1 MASSFSG
8 LGGSRDKSFAA
19 AMSMMGDS
27 SFGSVDPSRGASSR
41 LRALEK
47 ANAWADRGI
56 ASIGG
61 QGDFM
66 ANMQGQAANAGLQLT
81 ASDAIHDAQM
91 DAAKAAQ
98 SAQGLSSAIGAATS
112 VAGLFLC
119 ERRLKT
125 DIESL
130 DPAHAWSVVRD
141 LPLYSFHYKA
151 NPGPTVYGPMIDEV
165 EPLDPSLVRPSLLPP
180 DEQGPIRGFD
190 VMRHQAYESAAL
202 QAALHRIEG
211 LESDLAKLQDA
222 LARLLLERVPTLEAA

>member
-8 LGGSRDKSFAA
+8 LGGGRNAKFAS
-19 AMSMMGDS
+19 AMQMMGDTN
-27 SFGSVDPSRGASSR
+27 FGNVDPKSGAESRM
-41 LRALEK
+41 RALEK
-47 ANAWADRGI
+47 ASAWADRGI
-56 ASIGG
+56 ASVGG

-66 ANMQGQAANAGLQLT
+66 ADLQGQAANAGLQLT
-81 ASDAIHDAQM
+81 ASNAIHEAQM
-91 DAAKAAQ
+91 EAARAAQ
-98 SAQGLSSAIGAATS
+98 SAQGLSGALGIASS

-125 DIESL
+125 DITSL
-130 DPAHAWSVVRD
+130 DSAHAWSVVRD

-165 EPLDPSLVRPSLLPP
+165 EPLDPSLVRPSLMPP

-211 LESDLAKLQDA
+211 LEADLGKLQDA
-222 LARLLLERVPTLEAA
+222 LARLLLEKIPTLEAA